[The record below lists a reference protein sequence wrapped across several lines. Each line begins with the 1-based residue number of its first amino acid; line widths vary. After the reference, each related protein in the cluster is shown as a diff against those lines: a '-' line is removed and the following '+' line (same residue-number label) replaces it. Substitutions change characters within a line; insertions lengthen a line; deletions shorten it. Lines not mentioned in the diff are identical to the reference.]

1 MINEFQFKFSSEID
15 PGKPLVFFVFA
26 DIGIKS
32 QNMFDESLLSQ
43 LANNRDF
50 TGKTGEC
57 LVLDIAQDNIIRTY
71 VLMGLGNSDDVNGSL
86 IRKASGN
93 LGRLLRNNNIND
105 SQCLLPACD
114 LPDTSLDTYAGNMVE
129 GITLGLYEFSKW
141 KSKIT
146 DSNKKMFCMD
156 IVSDSSP
163 NIEDAIKRGQSVS
176 RGVMLARDLVN
187 SPANRMNPTNM
198 SETAQ
203 SIAEDQILEVSILE
217 ESDMANLGMES
228 LLGVSKGSV
237 QPAKLI
243 VLEYNGDSDN
253 PDNNIALVGKGITF
267 DTGGISLKPPG
278 GMESMKGDM
287 AGGASVIGLMRI
299 IADLKPTINVMGI
312 VAATENMP
320 GGNAQKPGD
329 VVKAMNGKTIEVIN
343 TDAEGR
349 LVLADALS
357 YAESKG
363 IINVIDI
370 ATLTGAMV
378 VSLGKVCT
386 GYMTNN
392 QLFGNKLREASRIS
406 GEKFWE
412 LPLFDEYD
420 DLIKSDVADMKN
432 TGGRQAGSITAAKLL
447 EKFVGDM
454 NWIHLDIAG
463 TSTSARTDGFDVKGA
478 TGHPVLTLLQL
489 VMDMSQD

>member
-1 MINEFQFKFSSEID
+1 MVQ
-15 PGKPLVFFVFA
+15 LV
-26 DIGIKS
+26 
-32 QNMFDESLLSQ
+32 
-43 LANNRDF
+43 
-50 TGKTGEC
+50 
-57 LVLDIAQDNIIRTY
+57 VLDIAQDNIIRTY
-71 VLMGLGNSDDVNGSL
+71 VLMGLGNSDDVNGSV

-105 SQCLLPACD
+105 CQCLLPACD

-141 KSKIT
+141 KSAIT

-278 GMESMKGDM
+278 
-287 AGGASVIGLMRI
+287 
-299 IADLKPTINVMGI
+299 
-312 VAATENMP
+312 
-320 GGNAQKPGD
+320 
-329 VVKAMNGKTIEVIN
+329 
-343 TDAEGR
+343 
-349 LVLADALS
+349 
-357 YAESKG
+357 
-363 IINVIDI
+363 
-370 ATLTGAMV
+370 
-378 VSLGKVCT
+378 
-386 GYMTNN
+386 
-392 QLFGNKLREASRIS
+392 
-406 GEKFWE
+406 
-412 LPLFDEYD
+412 
-420 DLIKSDVADMKN
+420 
-432 TGGRQAGSITAAKLL
+432 
-447 EKFVGDM
+447 
-454 NWIHLDIAG
+454 
-463 TSTSARTDGFDVKGA
+463 
-478 TGHPVLTLLQL
+478 
-489 VMDMSQD
+489 

>member
-1 MINEFQFKFSSEID
+1 
-15 PGKPLVFFVFA
+15 
-26 DIGIKS
+26 
-32 QNMFDESLLSQ
+32 
-43 LANNRDF
+43 
-50 TGKTGEC
+50 
-57 LVLDIAQDNIIRTY
+57 
-71 VLMGLGNSDDVNGSL
+71 
-86 IRKASGN
+86 
-93 LGRLLRNNNIND
+93 
-105 SQCLLPACD
+105 
-114 LPDTSLDTYAGNMVE
+114 
-129 GITLGLYEFSKW
+129 
-141 KSKIT
+141 
-146 DSNKKMFCMD
+146 MD

-299 IADLKPTINVMGI
+299 IADLKPKINVMGI

-392 QLFGNKLREASRIS
+392 QLFGNKLREAASIS